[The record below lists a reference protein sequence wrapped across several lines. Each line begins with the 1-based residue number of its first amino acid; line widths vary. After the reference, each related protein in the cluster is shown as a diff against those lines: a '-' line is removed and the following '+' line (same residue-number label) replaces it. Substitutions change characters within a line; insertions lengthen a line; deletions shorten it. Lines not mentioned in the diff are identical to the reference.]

1 MDFGDASLAALI
13 AGVLSIVGGVLL
25 WWLTKYSK
33 AALQHTVV
41 DVSMEA
47 ALAAAKAQAEEE
59 RAETKRQTE
68 RERAEDKERIRE
80 LQAQVRELQKQIV
93 SLVKRGQQNDV

>member
-33 AALQHTVV
+33 AA
-41 DVSMEA
+41 
-47 ALAAAKAQAEEE
+47 
-59 RAETKRQTE
+59 
-68 RERAEDKERIRE
+68 
-80 LQAQVRELQKQIV
+80 QVRELQKQIV